1 MNVADF
7 SFSLLWFHVSCFL
20 TRSRTEVIWT
30 RWRPPTWPLCLV
42 PICCGPETSRRACSP
57 SLGSTTSQSSSS
69 SIRIWYSPSDGSKSD
84 DDQGAKTD
92 IIQDFVMCLDL
103 FPPCDEGIRAKMA
116 GQVGKEDCTCAR
128 NSVGLLSF
136 CNQLLL
142 ILTDLILFRK
152 YLWEKICIELSCFKL
167 LIQSLSLLYR

>member
-69 SIRIWYSPSDGSKSD
+69 SIRIWYSPSDGWKSD

-92 IIQDFVMCLDL
+92 IIQDFVISQDFFLH
-103 FPPCDEGIRAKMA
+103 CDEGIRSKMA
-116 GQVGKEDCTCAR
+116 GQVAKRGLRVWLSGVAPFLQ
-128 NSVGLLSF
+128 SVVAYPYWPNFIQKIPVRKNLHWTILL
-136 CNQLLL
+136 QVADTV
-142 ILTDLILFRK
+142 IVI
-152 YLWEKICIELSCFKL
+152 II
-167 LIQSLSLLYR
+167 